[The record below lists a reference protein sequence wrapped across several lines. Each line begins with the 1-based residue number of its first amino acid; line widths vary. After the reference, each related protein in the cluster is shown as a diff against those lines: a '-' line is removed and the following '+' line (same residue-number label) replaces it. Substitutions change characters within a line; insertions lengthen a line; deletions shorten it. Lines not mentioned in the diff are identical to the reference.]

1 MSFFNFLKIFI
12 LNSKYLENVSNLSQT
27 GDDCLNDFDGDG
39 VADDEDVCPENKLI
53 FKTDFN
59 NLQTM
64 DLCEKDN
71 VKSNEFVYNHNC
83 SSLFNQKRV
92 ISILAQ
98 KLNQYGSMGILEKKS
113 IKD

>member
-1 MSFFNFLKIFI
+1 
-12 LNSKYLENVSNLSQT
+12 
-27 GDDCLNDFDGDG
+27 
-39 VADDEDVCPENKLI
+39 
-53 FKTDFN
+53 
-59 NLQTM
+59 M

-92 ISILAQ
+92 ISILAL